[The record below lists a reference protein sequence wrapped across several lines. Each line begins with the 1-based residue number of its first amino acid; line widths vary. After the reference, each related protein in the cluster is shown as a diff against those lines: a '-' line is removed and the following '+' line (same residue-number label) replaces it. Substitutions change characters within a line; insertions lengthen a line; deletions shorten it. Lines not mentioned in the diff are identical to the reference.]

1 MKKLFFLLVC
11 TVMIFGNSWSVLAEN
26 KVDSASKVVLQ
37 KKLTPKQKIQV
48 NNEYMQ
54 DVVKFRKLHVENLVK
69 FQTEANKKLSD
80 LAKERSEKHKNILF
94 ESTKK
99 FREIYSSEKTIAK
112 RKKKIKK
119 LEKEKKR
126 KIAELNQWYKA
137 EQQKI
142 QQEREELKKAE
153 YLRHEAKKKELKL
166 NRDYKLTGKR
176 HVLSPS
182 ESKTPHSGDAPKVE
196 TQTLP
201 AITGSGSSKPISQ
214 KGLTTPPKEVL
225 PDIWLKSLSY
235 KVGDHANGLMTL
247 PDKVPPLATAS
258 VIKTRECTI
267 RKLFYFVFQFQ
278 STNNSNTDRLN
289 FQIRATLDQRE
300 VVSISQSHDP
310 GWSGQTIAKSIEL
323 GIGEHILSV
332 MFDSSN
338 SVLENNE
345 NNNRLFARVN
355 VVPYRGIDLDCTSS
369 SNVPGVASHPPAS
382 GKAADLGGQDKALKT
397 PDRKIM
403 DQILTQADLVVDLPQ
418 PMAPEIIITNKG
430 KSDTIVEAPLQ
441 LTCQKTDG
449 GECPSNLLAEI
460 RNPIMIPPLR
470 IDQEHRVS
478 LESWP
483 STWKWARGS
492 YLFTAKLNE
501 DKSVPE
507 SPANNTATS
516 AKEWNPTVPEIA
528 ERCMGC
534 HKMDNTGSAP
544 SPDELVIIEVEKGFE
559 RMLDTAL
566 GGARGMPDRGGI
578 DWLTDEEV
586 EEVARYLINLGNP
599 AAFKSNKGVPE
610 GVIGSKGDILSS
622 DKAYATQQSKIP
634 FEKKPSTPHL
644 PTTLPGTNDNSNS
657 ESSQNMSSSN
667 TTAPSGTTN
676 PVPSG
681 PGRDFGGTVPGAST
695 AKGTSGLRERGS
707 AIYRR
712 HVSEYNELLENIDKA
727 KRERERRERMVPSST
742 SYGTYGLDCD
752 DNNPA
757 VHPNAAEIPCDT
769 IDNNCDG
776 TVNEGAPEQ
785 YLDADEDGWG
795 DGNRP
800 KVYHCAAIGYSAR
813 KGDCDDSNFD
823 IRPDA
828 PEISGNQVDENCN
841 GSLEN

>member
-1 MKKLFFLLVC
+1 MKLLLPVLIFWASLFCPFFAKAEKIQASSPLLKVQSKLSVKQKNKIRKESSQQYTKLNEVHVKKLV
-11 TVMIFGNSWSVLAEN
+11 
-26 KVDSASKVVLQ
+26 
-37 KKLTPKQKIQV
+37 KIQ
-48 NNEYMQ
+48 Q
-54 DVVKFRKLHVENLVK
+54 DSY
-69 FQTEANKKLSD
+69 KKIVD
-80 LAKERSEKHKNILF
+80 LTRHRSEKHKIILI
-94 ESTKK
+94 E
-99 FREIYSSEKTIAK
+99 SSEKLSGIFAAEKSVSK
-112 RKKKIKK
+112 RNKK
-119 LEKEKKR
+119 LKILKKEKQR
-126 KIAELNQWYKA
+126 KISELNQWYE
-137 EQQKI
+137 EQKKQIELEKKN
-142 QQEREELKKAE
+142 LKKKAYQDFE
-153 YLRHEAKKKELKL
+153 TKKKIIFR
-166 NRDYKLTGKR
+166 NRDLRLAGKN
-176 HVLSPS
+176 PPTAPMG
-182 ESKTPHSGDAPKVE
+182 EKTPHSGDAPQVESKTIPTIPGIGKSTKVPE
-196 TQTLP
+196 
-201 AITGSGSSKPISQ
+201 
-214 KGLTTPPKEVL
+214 KGLPTPPKEAL

-235 KVGDHANGLMTL
+235 KVGDHSNGLRAL

-278 STNNSNTDRLN
+278 PASNSNTNRLS

-300 VVSISQSHDP
+300 VVSMSQSHDP

-332 MFDSSN
+332 MLDSSN

-355 VVPYRGIDLDCTSS
+355 VVPHRGLELDCTSS
-369 SNVPGVASHPPAS
+369 SNVPGVASNSPAS
-382 GKAADLGGQDKALKT
+382 RRAADLGGQDKEIKT
-397 PDRKIM
+397 PDEKII
-403 DQILTQADLVVDLPQ
+403 DQILTQADLVVELPQ
-418 PMAPEIIITNKG
+418 PMAPEIVITNKG

-441 LTCQKTDG
+441 LTCQKTDE

-492 YLFTAKLNE
+492 YLFIAKLNE

-516 AKEWNPTVPEIA
+516 TKEWNPTVPEIA

-544 SPDELVIIEVEKGFE
+544 SPGELVEIEGEKGFE

-578 DWLTDEEV
+578 DWLTDAEV
-586 EEVARYLINLGNP
+586 EEVARYLISLGGP
-599 AAFKSNKGVPE
+599 TAFKSSGGMPE
-610 GVIGSKGDILSS
+610 GVVSSKRSISSS
-622 DKAYATQQSKIP
+622 DKPYATKQSQIP
-634 FEKKPSTPHL
+634 LEKKPSTPHL
-644 PTTLPGTNDNSNS
+644 PTTLPGTNDNTNS
-657 ESSQNMSSSN
+657 ESTQSTTSSN
-667 TTAPSGTTN
+667 ATAPSGTTN
-676 PVPSG
+676 PRTPTT
-681 PGRDFGGTVPGAST
+681 GRDLGGTVPGAST

-712 HVSEYNELLENIDKA
+712 HVSEYNELLANIDKA
-727 KRERERRERMVPSST
+727 KRERERRERMVPSGT
-742 SYGTYGLDCD
+742 YYGTYGLDCD

-757 VHPNAAEIPCDT
+757 VHPHAAEIPCDT

-795 DGNRP
+795 DGNRS

-823 IRPDA
+823 VRPDA
-828 PEISGNQVDENCN
+828 PEIPGNEIDENCN